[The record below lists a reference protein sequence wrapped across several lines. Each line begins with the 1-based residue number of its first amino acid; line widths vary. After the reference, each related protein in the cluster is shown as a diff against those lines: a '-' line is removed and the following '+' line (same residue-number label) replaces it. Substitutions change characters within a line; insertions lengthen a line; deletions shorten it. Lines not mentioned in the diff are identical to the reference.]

1 MAQKKEIYKELI
13 ICKTKGAMFHSEMAD
28 YYSFLKCEKLKEKH
42 NHEMCEDLKELREIK
57 DHFMDTYD
65 EMIIADYSETEPE
78 RVIPKEWEEYKQ
90 VKADKMR
97 YIKEGIVTW
106 HNWEVDTK
114 EHITKWANELFDMK
128 CYEDYKFVKKYLDAS
143 TLELAHIKDLHDYI
157 SKLNSWEDEGLKYKI

>member
-57 DHFMDTYD
+57 DHFMDAYD
-65 EMIIADYSETEPE
+65 EIIIADYSETEPE
-78 RVIPKEWEEYKQ
+78 KVIPKEWEEYKQ

-97 YIKEGIVTW
+97 YIKEGIIIW

-114 EHITKWANELFDMK
+114 EHITKCANELFDMK

-143 TLELAHIKDLHDYI
+143 MLELAHIKDLNDYI
-157 SKLNSWEDEGLKYKI
+157 NKLDSWEDEGLKYKI